1 MTTNTAKK
9 HLEEIET
16 HLTPKEQAIR
26 LADETRKYPGMVTC
40 MKALVKLPYRELPM
54 QRPFYA
60 FEKQAAERHPGHG
73 PEDIR
78 ARHHL
83 THKLWREFHKL
94 GLLMRDVNLAMQQK
108 VESLGLQ
115 VALQL
120 SALHALILQDAF
132 THTAKQAAA
141 LLAAQNQRRTKK
153 EREAVLKQ
161 LAAFTEA
168 DIDEAPPDCLPFQI
182 AAPSPLEEWSQE
194 TTALL
199 KDFYAHRAAVELVQA
214 QHFDGHP
221 ILFMDLEA
229 ELTEASRTIESAVA
243 TANEYL
249 NRRAGRDG
257 AGADESKLAIA
268 LETIKAGA
276 KGKRAAAIAEKWH
289 RNASHE
295 AIESDEEKWERCRAE
310 FGAT

>member
-1 MTTNTAKK
+1 MTTNTAIK

-40 MKALVKLPYRELPM
+40 MKALVKLPYRELPVI
-54 QRPFYA
+54 RPFYA

-78 ARHHL
+78 ARHRL

-94 GLLMRDVNLAMQQK
+94 KLLIRDVNLAMRQK

-120 SALHALILQDAF
+120 SAFHALMLQDGFAYTS
-132 THTAKQAAA
+132 THAAA
-141 LLAAQNQRRTKK
+141 LLATQNQRRTKK

-221 ILFMDLEA
+221 ILFMDSSSSTSQTQIL
-229 ELTEASRTIESAVA
+229 
-243 TANEYL
+243 
-249 NRRAGRDG
+249 
-257 AGADESKLAIA
+257 
-268 LETIKAGA
+268 
-276 KGKRAAAIAEKWH
+276 
-289 RNASHE
+289 
-295 AIESDEEKWERCRAE
+295 
-310 FGAT
+310 